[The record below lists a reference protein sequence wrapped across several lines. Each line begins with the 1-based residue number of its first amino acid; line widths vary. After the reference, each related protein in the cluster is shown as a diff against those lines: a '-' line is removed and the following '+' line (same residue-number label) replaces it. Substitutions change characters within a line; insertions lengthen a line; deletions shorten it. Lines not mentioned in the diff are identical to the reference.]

1 MPEGHPTMS
10 WRLVLEVEERLMHSL
25 FPCLCRLIP
34 RIEAL
39 EVWKE
44 EFKNVSSGGL
54 GEA

>member
-10 WRLVLEVEERLMHSL
+10 WRLVPEVEEMLMNSL
-25 FPCLCRLIP
+25 VPCLYRLIP

-39 EVWKE
+39 EFWKE